1 MYFDTP
7 RRWKAALSAA
17 AGETR
22 CARWRSVTHA
32 LRTAELEYRALY
44 AADDIDLQ
52 ALRKAARRVDD
63 LTHLR
68 SVLAAGELRDEPA

>member
-17 AGETR
+17 ARQTLT
-22 CARWRSVTHA
+22 ARWRSVTHA
-32 LRTAELEYRALY
+32 LRAAELEYRALY
-44 AADDIDLQ
+44 AADDIDFQ

-68 SVLAAGELRDEPA
+68 SVLAGELRDEPA